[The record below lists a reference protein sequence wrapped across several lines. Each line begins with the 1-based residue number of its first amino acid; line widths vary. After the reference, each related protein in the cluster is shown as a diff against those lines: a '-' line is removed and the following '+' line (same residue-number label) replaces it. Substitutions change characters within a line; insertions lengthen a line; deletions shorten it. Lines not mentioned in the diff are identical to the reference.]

1 MGVNSG
7 VEQTSFDTQYYQII
21 GMSRERI
28 IKTPAS
34 QSGRQCPKDNIQ
46 WKPCPPVPC
55 YQWIAGS
62 WSHCQLHV
70 SNFSAFFAN

>member
-1 MGVNSG
+1 
-7 VEQTSFDTQYYQII
+7 
-21 GMSRERI
+21 MSRGRI

-34 QSGRQCPKDNIQ
+34 QTGRQCPKDNIQ

-55 YQWIAGS
+55 YQWTSGS

-70 SNFSAFFAN
+70 SHYNFNSSLYKKDE